1 MNQSPCTD
9 IQTTL
14 ARLETKI
21 DKLDRTINPPFWEK
35 ALFFIGR
42 NFFSIVLLAVVI
54 YLSFKGYEM
63 YLDILARI
71 EEIKNMPAEALESG
85 KDSVEN
91 LIETIKFW

>member
-1 MNQSPCTD
+1 MNQSPCSD

-14 ARLETKI
+14 ARLESKL

-42 NFFSIVLLAVVI
+42 NFFSIVLLIIVI
-54 YLSFKGYEM
+54 ILALKGYEM

-71 EEIKNMPAEALESG
+71 EEIKNIPSDALESG

-91 LIETIKFW
+91 LIDVIKFW